1 MIERRSSPPLSCA
14 ARPAARRSA
23 SPPWQGLV
31 LLAALG
37 IGLPEGAF
45 ADTGALDT
53 GDTGSGEVELP
64 VALAGLPLLAY
75 PDDTVQ
81 LDGSASY
88 DPSGAPIT
96 RWLWSQVGGPEV
108 ELSGGDTP
116 TPQFKVKDP
125 GTVSISLVVSTAT
138 GSSTPDVVDVVVVD
152 PEAGTRVGEAPKG
165 KGCSSV
171 PGRPSRGPLVS
182 FGLAVLSGLVGLR
195 ARRRR

>member
-1 MIERRSSPPLSCA
+1 MTERRPAIALPRAALHERGGGASLSWLA
-14 ARPAARRSA
+14 LALFGALSLSA
-23 SPPWQGLV
+23 SPP
-31 LLAALG
+31 AR
-37 IGLPEGAF
+37 
-45 ADTGALDT
+45 ADTGAIDT
-53 GDTGSGEVELP
+53 GDTGTGEVELP

-125 GTVSISLVVSTAT
+125 GTVSISLVVSTAS
-138 GSSTPDVVDVVVVD
+138 GSSSPDVVDVVVVD
-152 PEAGTRVGEAPKG
+152 PKAGTRVGEAPEG
-165 KGCSSV
+165 KGCSNV
-171 PGRPSRGPLVS
+171 PGRPSRGPLVP
-182 FGLAVLSGLVGLR
+182 FGLAVLAVLVGLR
-195 ARRRR
+195 SRRRR